1 MKTMIQ
7 SMTMSMAVLGAIAF
21 AIPVHAETTATE
33 KVQEGAEDAAKNVKK
48 AGRAMKDK
56 ACEMVNGKL
65 ECVGKKAANKMRNL
79 KDEVE
84 DKANDVKKKV
94 D

>member
-1 MKTMIQ
+1 
-7 SMTMSMAVLGAIAF
+7 MAVLGTGSIAVL
-21 AIPVHAETTATE
+21 ANAETTAGE
-33 KVQEGAEDAAKNVKK
+33 KVQEGLEDAGKNTKQ

-65 ECVGKKAANKMRNL
+65 ECAGKKAMNKARNA
-79 KDEVE
+79 KDEIK
-84 DKANDVKKKV
+84 DKANDIEKKI